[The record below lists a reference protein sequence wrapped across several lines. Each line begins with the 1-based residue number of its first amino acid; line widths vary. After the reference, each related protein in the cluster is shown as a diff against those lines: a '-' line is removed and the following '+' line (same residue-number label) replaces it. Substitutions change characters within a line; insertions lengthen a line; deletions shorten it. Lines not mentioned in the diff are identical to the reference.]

1 VSIPLC
7 PVAKIATTP
16 ISIKNSAILAIT
28 ENAKT
33 MPQKILHPAPFLA
46 GLFVGG
52 LALRPDTGPTG
63 CGSIGLD
70 ILLSCSKSII
80 LPFKKST

>member
-1 VSIPLC
+1 M
-7 PVAKIATTP
+7 
-16 ISIKNSAILAIT
+16 KNNAILAIT

-33 MPQKILHPAPFLA
+33 MPQKILHPDPFLA
-46 GLFVGG
+46 GLVVGV
-52 LALRPDTGPTG
+52 LAFRPDIGPAG

-80 LPFKKST
+80 LPFK